1 MFRDTNC
8 QVNKTAANLAN
19 IFITNVTAICTSFLF
34 ATDNRT
40 ICGALK
46 GSLLRGIEFSILD
59 TGSNAPAHE
68 MAEFALKEIGRFCWL
83 TLKEFDECR
92 AQRGAEI
99 GILVIPVADAKDLSG
114 CQKLI
119 DRSRRRGAN
128 LSVLVL
134 AQTAQLAEDIILDD
148 CFDAMIC
155 IKWASA
161 ETKP

>member
-1 MFRDTNC
+1 
-8 QVNKTAANLAN
+8 
-19 IFITNVTAICTSFLF
+19 
-34 ATDNRT
+34 
-40 ICGALK
+40 
-46 GSLLRGIEFSILD
+46 
-59 TGSNAPAHE
+59 

-99 GILVIPVADAKDLSG
+99 GILVIPVADAKGLCG

-161 ETKP
+161 AHLLRQNLKDHKRRLQNYAFKAFLDHSVDGYWIWDIENDDIE